1 MNLRKFVF
9 FLVLA
14 GAMAAGTL
22 FLASFLFTDFDS
34 WVKLLPEAQVKLL
47 PSIFATLT
55 VLFIGLGV
63 FLRRRTKSSKNEL

>member
-1 MNLRKFVF
+1 MNLRKFAF

-14 GAMAAGTL
+14 GALAAGTL
-22 FLASFLFTDFDS
+22 FLASLLFTELDS

-47 PSIFATLT
+47 PSIFAILT

-63 FLRRRTKSSKNEL
+63 FLRRRTNSSENEL